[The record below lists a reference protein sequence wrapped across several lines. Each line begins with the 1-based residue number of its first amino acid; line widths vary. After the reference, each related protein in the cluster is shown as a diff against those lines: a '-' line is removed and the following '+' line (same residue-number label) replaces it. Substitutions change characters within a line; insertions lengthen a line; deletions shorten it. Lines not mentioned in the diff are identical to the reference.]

1 MIENREM
8 AAFAKALWENYIKF
22 RNKEADVSNVSYYKA
37 KVTAKPGGGVLTIK
51 RPFDTTAYNVS
62 APSYMDDIEI
72 GGQVLVLR
80 FGNDN
85 NLKNHFIIDNAART
99 MLASAIATG
108 SSITFPISIANGGT
122 GATTLAGAKTNLGV
136 PNASDTNPNMDGTAS
151 PGTQTTY
158 SRGDHTHPADTTK
171 ADKATTVTNVEYNST
186 TGAITKTINGNTTDV
201 ISAATS
207 SSAGL
212 MSAADKA
219 KLGTIATGAT
229 KVEGSS
235 QNGYIKIN
243 GVDTKVCDGGGG
255 GGGGSATATHIYSNP
270 YLTSVNGE
278 CVWTISH
285 PAEDIVSYPNVNIY
299 NQLTGQEVNAD
310 VRIVDDDEIT
320 VTFVSDTDISAA
332 NYLAVFTSQV
342 NATYGSKTVI
352 YNNPALTA
360 SSGVCTW
367 TITHDTSLVS
377 GYLNVNIYNSTTGQ
391 LVVADVTVTATN
403 TMTVEFISSTNIA
416 ANTYVA
422 VVTG

>member
-1 MIENREM
+1 MIDNREM
-8 AAFAKALWENYIKF
+8 ALFANSLWDNYIKF
-22 RNKEADVSNVSYYKA
+22 RHKEANLDTVSFYKA
-37 KVTAKPGGGVLTIK
+37 EITAKPGNGKFSIQ
-51 RPFDTTAYNVS
+51 RPFDTDSIDVAY
-62 APSYMDDIEI
+62 PSYMEDAPI
-72 GGQVLVLR
+72 GTQVLVLK
-80 FGNDN
+80 FGEGN
-85 NLKNHFIIDNAART
+85 NLANHFIIDNAART

-108 SSITFPISIANGGT
+108 SSVTFPISIQNGGT
-122 GATTLAGAKTNLGV
+122 GATSLAGAKTNLGV
-136 PNASDTNPNMDGTAS
+136 PSASDTNPAMDGTAS
-151 PGTQTTY
+151 AGALNTY
-158 SRGDHTHPADTTK
+158 SRGDHVHPSDNTK
-171 ADKATTVTNVEYNST
+171 ADKATTVTNVAYDST
-186 TGAITKTINGNTTDV
+186 NQKLTQTINGIVSDI
-201 ISAATS
+201 ISLATS
-207 SSAGL
+207 SGAGL

-219 KLGTIATGAT
+219 KLDSVANGAT

-255 GGGGSATATHIYSNP
+255 GGGSTATHIYSNP
-270 YLTSVNGE
+270 ALTSVNGE

-320 VTFVSDTDISAA
+320 VTFVSDTNIPAST
-332 NYLAVFTSQV
+332 YIAVFTSQV
-342 NATYGSKTVI
+342 TATYGSKTVI

-360 SSGVCTW
+360 SSGICTW

-391 LVVADVTVTATN
+391 LVVADVTVTAAN